1 MDNDINRYRQQ
12 PEEGEVL
19 TTLELTHGEMIALR
33 KALAYLKFDCLD
45 SEANLYAGSISLN
58 SLLGKTLE
66 KGPLAEHTRHFYNR
80 FNPQAEQFVADRLE
94 LEYASEGRSWQ
105 QLDAQSRQTIMEARL
120 YPFPYSGEV
129 YTYITYDAL
138 LPQEGT
144 ENGEQ
149 WVQQLADT
157 MYEPPHSEWISS
169 HWKQLAPSMRQLL
182 LVLDYDIELQ
192 MNGLLGLLHN
202 IGKREYELLP
212 MLNELGLQQDAQLI
226 TPLQMQQRR
235 EQAEGNEQYS
245 ESLLERIR
253 EVERQLLVYRDP
265 TTFYERIFAYA
276 DRLLVSIQ
284 SQSS

>member
-12 PEEGEVL
+12 LEAGEVS

-33 KALAYLKFDCLD
+33 KALAYLKFECLD
-45 SEANLYAGSISLN
+45 HEANLYAGSTSLN

-66 KGPLAEHTRHFYNR
+66 KGPLAEHTRQFYNR
-80 FNPQAEQFVADRLE
+80 INPQAEQFIADRLE

-105 QLDAQSRQTIMEARL
+105 QLDTQSRRTIMEARL
-120 YPFPYSGEV
+120 YPFPYSGDV
-129 YTYITYDAL
+129 QNYTTYDAL

-144 ENGEQ
+144 EHGEQ
-149 WVQQLADT
+149 WAQQLADT
-157 MYEPPHSEWISS
+157 MYEPPHSEWIST
-169 HWKQLAPSMRQLL
+169 HWQQLAPSMRQLL

-212 MLNELGLQQDAQLI
+212 MLNELGLQQDAQWI

-235 EQAEGNEQYS
+235 EQAEGNEEYS
-245 ESLLERIR
+245 ASLLERIR

-265 TTFYERIFAYA
+265 AAFYERIFGYA
-276 DRLLVSIQ
+276 DQVLKSIQ
-284 SQSS
+284 SS